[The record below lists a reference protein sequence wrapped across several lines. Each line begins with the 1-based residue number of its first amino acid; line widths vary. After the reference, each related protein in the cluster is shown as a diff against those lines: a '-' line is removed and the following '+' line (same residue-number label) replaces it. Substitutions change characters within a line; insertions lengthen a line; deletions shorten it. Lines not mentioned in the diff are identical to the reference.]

1 MVVSRSVRLF
11 FLVVVEL
18 ARKYTRSL
26 ILGFFVGLFLSFL
39 FWKAYPVISA
49 TWFLRADRIGLV
61 GEFTP
66 STLPPLIQ
74 NEISVGLTSLAE
86 DGTPKPALAS
96 AWEATNSGK
105 TFAFRIDTNRKWH
118 TGKAVTASDINYNI
132 RGVTLIPTGDDTL
145 IAYLQYPYSP
155 FPTLLAKPIFLPGL
169 NGLGTYRIGSI
180 QLSGGNVRS
189 IQLYPT
195 ADAAGRAK
203 HYTFY
208 QTESLA
214 KLAFKLG
221 EIDQLVD
228 LSSPSGIAD
237 WGNVAVAPRTNYSR
251 IVTLFF
257 NTRHQELADKGVRQA
272 LAYGVPDT
280 LPGEPADSP
289 ISKTSWAYAKNV
301 RNYAYNPTE
310 ANRLFKNTFLATG
323 SGELTLST
331 FPAYLD
337 VAQQIASS
345 WDKLGIKTKIQVESS
360 VPYDYQVLLSAQDV
374 PPDPDQY
381 PFWHSTQTQT
391 NVTGYVNVKIDKLL
405 EDGRQELDQEKR
417 KAIYTDF
424 QRRLVEEAP
433 AVFLY
438 YPTLYTVK
446 RGK

>member
-1 MVVSRSVRLF
+1 MIASKSVRIF

-26 ILGFFVGLFLSFL
+26 VLGFFVGILLSVL
-39 FWKAYPVISA
+39 FWQAYPLVRTSLFSS
-49 TWFLRADRIGLV
+49 TERIGLV
-61 GEFTP
+61 GEFSP

-74 NEISVGLTSLAE
+74 NQISVGLTKLSE
-86 DGTPKPALAS
+86 DGTPMPALATS
-96 AWEATNSGK
+96 WEATNSGK
-105 TFAFRIDTNRKWH
+105 TFIFTLGTDWKWH
-118 TGKAVTASDINYNI
+118 TGKEVAAHDVNYNI
-132 RGVTLIPTGDDTL
+132 RGVTLIPTGDHTL

-155 FPTLLAKPIFLPGL
+155 FPSLVAKPIFLPGL
-169 NGLGTYRIGSI
+169 NGLGEYKISRI

-189 IQLYPT
+189 IQLYPSKDT
-195 ADAAGRAK
+195 KKKAK
-203 HYTFY
+203 LYTFY
-208 QTESLA
+208 QTEALA

-221 EIDQLVD
+221 EIDELAD
-228 LSSPSGIAD
+228 ISSPSGIAN
-237 WGNVAVAPRTNYSR
+237 WGNMHVDERVNYDR

-257 NTRHQELADKGVRQA
+257 NMRSQVLSDKAARQA
-272 LAYGVPDT
+272 LAYGIPD
-280 LPGEPADSP
+280 LPWESADSP
-289 ISKTSWAYAKNV
+289 ISKTSWAYAKNT
-301 RNYAYNPTE
+301 RNYTYNPAEVT
-310 ANRLFKNTFLATG
+310 RLLKTSSLASS
-323 SGELTLST
+323 SGELVLST

-337 VAQQIASS
+337 VAQQIAAS
-345 WDKLGIKTKIQVESS
+345 WTNLKIPTKVQVVSS
-360 VPYDYQVLLSAQDV
+360 VPQDFEVLLSAQDV

-417 KAIYTDF
+417 KLIYTDF

-438 YPTLYTVK
+438 YPTLYTVS